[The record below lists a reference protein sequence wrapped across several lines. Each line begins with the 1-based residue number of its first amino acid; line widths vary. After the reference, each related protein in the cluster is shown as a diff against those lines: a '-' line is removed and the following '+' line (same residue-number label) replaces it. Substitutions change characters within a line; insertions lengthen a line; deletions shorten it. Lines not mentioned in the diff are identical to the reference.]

1 MTIGVGRPLKIAR
14 RRGTFTASTR
24 LRTPVRFDQRPLRW
38 RGVDDAPAGLNND
51 SQGVLG
57 HRSSFDDAHHTL
69 RVLDELGIEL
79 LASFWNGNPHSL
91 DRW

>member
-1 MTIGVGRPLKIAR
+1 M
-14 RRGTFTASTR
+14 ASTMR
-24 LRTPVRFDQRPLRW
+24 QP
-38 RGVDDAPAGLNND
+38 GLNND
-51 SQGVLG
+51 SQDVLG
-57 HRSSFDDAHHTL
+57 HRSSFDDALHTL

>member
-24 LRTPVRFDQRPLRW
+24 WRTPVRLDQRPLRR
-38 RGVDDAPAGLNND
+38 RGIDDAPAGLNND
-51 SQGVLG
+51 SQDVPG
-57 HRSSFDDAHHTL
+57 HRSPFDDAQHTL